1 MNERPPERMPWK
13 RLSLAAVLLTL
24 ALAPGHFA
32 TPDAHVRL
40 SQARNLV
47 TNGSFAVPEGVG
59 NPDHG
64 NLAPGTNGKTY
75 STYNPGHI
83 VLLAPLYALATQ
95 LPTPAGL
102 HPHYLAE
109 LFGSF
114 LGLLAHFLTALLF
127 LGLLLKLGLD
137 ERWSLFITAVFAF
150 ATVAL
155 PEATNGFEH
164 PFEALSI
171 VAAFFFA
178 TPKEGD
184 ATETRPGLAG
194 LALGL
199 GILFR
204 YSVGLAL
211 PGLLLLARN
220 WRNRSRVLLGVAGPL
235 GLTLLYNHYRF
246 GSFFETGYSAAW
258 GLAHGDAIGE
268 FGLQLTNIPSH
279 LTGLL
284 ASPGKGLI
292 WFCPVLLLAV
302 VCWHRFRKHRPKL
315 TDGFALT
322 SGLYL
327 LFYAANFAWHGS
339 VWSWG
344 PRYIVPI
351 VPIVVVAIAF
361 LPRRRVWLG
370 ALAALT
376 VVSLLIQAAGL
387 IADHRRHLVA
397 EYLEEPSGFEER
409 ILYEPSASPVLGQ
422 LESAA
427 HVTTSTLTGGPY
439 HPYIS
444 PGPWRS
450 VARPVSSEM
459 MLENSID
466 FNVINIWWLRLLY
479 FPWSLTVRVLAVVV
493 GLSSAVSA
501 TWLLLSSWKNASD
514 A

>member
-1 MNERPPERMPWK
+1 MPWK
-13 RLSLAAVLLTL
+13 RLSLAAALLTL

-59 NPDHG
+59 NPNHG
-64 NLAPGTNGKTY
+64 NLAPGTDGQTY

-83 VLLAPLYALATQ
+83 ILLAPLYALADQ

-102 HPHYLAE
+102 HPHYIAE
-109 LFGSF
+109 FFGSF
-114 LGLLAHFLTALLF
+114 LGLFAHFLTSLLF
-127 LGLLLKLGLD
+127 LGLLLKIGLD
-137 ERWSLFITAVFAF
+137 ERWSLLITAVLAF
-150 ATVAL
+150 GTVTL
-155 PEATNGFEH
+155 PEATDGFEH
-164 PFEALSI
+164 PFEALAI

-178 TPKEGD
+178 TPGERD
-184 ATETRPGLAG
+184 ARETRPGLAG

-204 YSVGLAL
+204 YSAGLAL

-220 WRNRSRVLLGVAGPL
+220 WRARSQILLGVAGPT

-246 GSFFETGYSAAW
+246 GSFFETGYTAAW
-258 GLAHGDAIGE
+258 HLAHGDAIGE
-268 FGLQLTNIPSH
+268 FGFQPTNIPSH

-292 WFCPVLLLAV
+292 WFSPVLLLAV
-302 VCWHRFRKHRPKL
+302 LCWHRFREHRSHL
-315 TDGFALT
+315 ADGIALT
-322 SGLYL
+322 TGLYL

-351 VPIVVVAIAF
+351 VPLIVVAIAF
-361 LPRRRVWLG
+361 LPRRRTWLR

-376 VVSLLIQAAGL
+376 VISLTIQAAGL

-397 EYLEEPSGFEER
+397 EYVEDRSGYDNR

-422 LESAA
+422 LESAV
-427 HVTTSTLTGGPY
+427 HVTSSTLTGGDY
-439 HPYIS
+439 HPYIAS
-444 PGPWRS
+444 GPWKS
-450 VARPVSSEM
+450 VARPATSEM
-459 MLENSID
+459 MLASSID
-466 FNVINIWWLRLLY
+466 FNVINIWWIRLPF
-479 FPWSLTVRVLAVVV
+479 FPINSSITVLAIIS
-493 GLSSAVSA
+493 GFSSAAGA
-501 TWLLLSSWKNASD
+501 TWLLLSVWKTASD
-514 A
+514 V